1 MKLVALAIFPLL
13 GQYLKEHEKHTVKF
27 SQCPFLIFSY
37 WKIAKSLMEEFFQGW
52 DLAEPTVTTI
62 GTNEKTTV
70 KTYHD
75 IMYMRVIYAFLIYLV
90 LLFCY
95 SKQWDMALSS
105 RRVRV
110 MFVVQRSGLWSIRN
124 LATQK
129 PLAVLGTQQ
138 FLLAIALMTSIER
151 KTTSLRDGV
160 RRRPRNG
167 GPLGSNS
174 WDVSFREKETVICNY
189 IFDYR

>member
-1 MKLVALAIFPLL
+1 MKLLFDFGTVW
-13 GQYLKEHEKHTVKF
+13 GHQYNLKHQCEK
-27 SQCPFLIFSY
+27 
-37 WKIAKSLMEEFFQGW
+37 M
-52 DLAEPTVTTI
+52 
-62 GTNEKTTV
+62 TV

-90 LLFCY
+90 LLLCD

-110 MFVVQRSGLWSIRN
+110 MFVVQRSSLWSIRS
-124 LATQK
+124 LTTQK

-160 RRRPRNG
+160 QKRPRNG
-167 GPLGSNS
+167 GPLGSTS
-174 WDVSFREKETVICNY
+174 WDVSFRGKETDMYSQSCTYLIMDSLFIKRY
-189 IFDYR
+189 DKWI